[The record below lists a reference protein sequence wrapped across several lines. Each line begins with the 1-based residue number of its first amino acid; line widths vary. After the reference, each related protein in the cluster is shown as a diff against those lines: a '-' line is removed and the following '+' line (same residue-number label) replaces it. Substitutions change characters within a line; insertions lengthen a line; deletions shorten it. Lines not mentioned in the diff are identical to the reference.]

1 MRREMGCHRDAAH
14 LEGGV
19 TLQRRKI
26 ERARHELLKDISC
39 IQHAAHWL
47 HTFSRQMHR
56 EITRA
61 LIQPKSLH
69 EHEKTA
75 HMIAVQM
82 AQNNAIEVIG
92 LHSGRAQPTAHR
104 LTAVQ
109 QQRAVL

>member
-14 LEGGV
+14 LEGSAA
-19 TLQRRKI
+19 LQRLKI
-26 ERARHELLKDISC
+26 ERARHELLKDISR

-47 HTFSRQMHR
+47 YTFGRQMHR

-92 LHSGRAQPTAHR
+92 LHSGCAQPTAYR
-104 LTAVQ
+104 LTAV
-109 QQRAVL
+109 